1 MYGHP
6 YMIDV
11 EDCDARLP
19 SSDQPDDSYIAELM
33 RLSLILGR
41 VQKTIYGCVCN
52 IFEQRP
58 ILTDFV

>member
-11 EDCDARLP
+11 EDCDSRLP
-19 SSDQPDDSYIAELM
+19 SSEQPEDSYIAELM

-41 VQKTIYGCVCN
+41 VQKTIYGCVYN
-52 IFEQRP
+52 VLDRS
-58 ILTDFV
+58 